1 MTPSCPPSTRAEKM
15 ALMMRTPTT
24 GVAPFSSACAPSKSP
39 ARTSA
44 AACASASAA
53 TGPVALL
60 ITGRVAQTFSA
71 RPAGDLDD

>member
-1 MTPSCPPSTRAEKM
+1 MRAEKM

-44 AACASASAA
+44 AACASISPA
-53 TGPVALL
+53 PVPDALL
-60 ITGRVAQTFSA
+60 ISPSVGPYRPNLLGAAGR
-71 RPAGDLDD
+71 DLDD